1 MPPPHPLQK
10 LSAVVKT
17 LTGFIGE
24 LSKLEVTC
32 FPAGELAMALPFFIM
47 DLAASPPIDY
57 SKPSKKG
64 KHPKVEYTPH
74 DQAMAILADLAY
86 LKGANGEIQT
96 ALFDSSHKQA
106 SMDGKCPS
114 AELASKGVVL
124 SKDSFAQHKTYE
136 AGIGKPCWYSVA
148 DEQKKVIYVVIRGT
162 ANVQDML
169 SDINIQVES
178 VELCGHPCKVHKGA
192 SAARLLD
199 VLCIV

>member
-1 MPPPHPLQK
+1 MHCYLNCPFPPLQK
-10 LSAVVKT
+10 LAVVAET
-17 LTGFIGE
+17 LTGLIVE
-24 LSKLEVTC
+24 MTKLEIRC
-32 FPAGELAMALPFFIM
+32 FPAGELVAALPFFIA
-47 DLAASPPIDY
+47 DLVASPPIDY

-64 KHPKVEYTPH
+64 KHPKVEYTPN

-86 LKGANGEIQT
+86 LKGANGDIQT
-96 ALFDSSHKQA
+96 ALFDNSHKQA
-106 SMDGKCPS
+106 SMNGKCPS

-148 DEQKKVIYVVIRGT
+148 DEQKKVIYVVVRGT
-162 ANVQDML
+162 VNVQDVL

-192 SAARLLD
+192 IAA
-199 VLCIV
+199 